1 MTPEVVMLLYDNKKM
16 MVNMLLL
23 PLLFA
28 ASVVALHFSESG
40 EPSILIRLFV
50 SLVPLVALMTCT
62 GKLLMWVLCL
72 DAATIAYKR
81 FWRMTLLTV
90 IVTLP
95 ALWEVMNHVDVCAG
109 CYYQE
114 GDDPFTSIE

>member
-1 MTPEVVMLLYDNKKM
+1 MLLYDNKKM

-72 DAATIAYKR
+72 DAAIISYKR
-81 FWRMTLLTV
+81 FWRMTLLAV

-95 ALWEVMNHVDVCAG
+95 ALWEVMNHVEVCGG
-109 CYYQE
+109 CYYQ
-114 GDDPFTSIE
+114 DDSDQFSIQ